1 MFLERYEVVIND
13 DFTDFEFLSI
23 GKKGIIRKAIRFNK
37 FRGENTYNLGF
48 GDLIGDTNQ
57 IDDKV
62 ITDNGDSEKIL
73 ATVASTLYVFTLEKA
88 DVSVFFKGSNQS
100 RTRLYQ
106 IGISKYFEE
115 ISESF
120 TVLGLTDLGWQS
132 FNKQTN
138 YHGFLIKRKKI

>member
-23 GKKGIIRKAIRFNK
+23 GKKGIIRKTIRYEK

-73 ATVASTLYVFTLEKA
+73 ATVACTLYVFTLEKA
-88 DVSVFFKGSNQS
+88 DVSVFFKGSTKS

-106 IGISKYFEE
+106 ICISKYFEE
-115 ISESF
+115 IKN
-120 TVLGLTDLGWQS
+120 LLL
-132 FNKQTN
+132 
-138 YHGFLIKRKKI
+138 Y